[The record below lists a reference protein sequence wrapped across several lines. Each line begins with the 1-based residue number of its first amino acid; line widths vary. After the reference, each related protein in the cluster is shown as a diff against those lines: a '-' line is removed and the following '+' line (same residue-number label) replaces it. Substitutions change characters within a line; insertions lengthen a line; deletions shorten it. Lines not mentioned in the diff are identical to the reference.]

1 MSNIKLIISREYF
14 TRVKNKKFLLTT
26 FLAPIAIVFF
36 YGILVFLLTR
46 GSDNIKKIAIVDQA
60 GISTIQDSV
69 KNNLHFDYTY
79 NSLES
84 AVTVYKDKKID
95 GILVLPPVDVN
106 SEKYNMVYHSDNQ
119 LAIDESMSLER
130 LFKKKIRNHKIKE
143 LGIDEGQ
150 LKLIDTDIRLK
161 PETILDKE
169 KKVSSITSMVGAAVG
184 GVVGFGLFFII
195 IIYGSQVMRSVTEE
209 KINRIVEVLISSV
222 KPYDLMM
229 GKVIGVGLV
238 GLTQIVIWL
247 ILISVLSA
255 IAFSVFGISSMDTLP
270 LDATQNLPAELQEVQ
285 QTKLDEVMPY
295 IKEFASLNWI
305 VILPLYIFYFLIGYF
320 TYAALFAA
328 IGSAMGDD
336 IQDAQALTMIATLP
350 LVIASYI
357 GFSAV
362 TSPDS
367 SLSVW
372 ASILPFTAPVVMPVR
387 LPLDPPFWQIATSM
401 IVSILSVLFLI
412 WFAARIYRVGI
423 LMYGKKASIKEFFKW
438 TMYKG

>member
-1 MSNIKLIISREYF
+1 MSNIKLIIQREYI

-46 GSDNIKKIAIVDQA
+46 GSDNLKMIAIVDQA
-60 GISTIQDSV
+60 GISTTQDSV
-69 KNNLHFDYTY
+69 KNNLHFDYSY
-79 NSLES
+79 NSFES
-84 AVTVYKDKKID
+84 AVSVYKNKKID
-95 GILVLPPVDVN
+95 GILVLPPVDIN
-106 SEKYNMVYHSDNQ
+106 SAKYSMVYHSDNQ

-130 LFKKKIRNHKIKE
+130 LFKKKIRNHKITE

-150 LKLIDTDIRLK
+150 LKLIDTDISLK

-195 IIYGSQVMRSVTEE
+195 IVYGSQVMRSVTEE

-247 ILISVLSA
+247 VLISVFTA
-255 IAFSVFGISSMDTLP
+255 IALSVFGISSMDSLP
-270 LDATQNLPAELQEVQ
+270 LDATQSLPAELQEVQ
-285 QTKLDEVMPY
+285 QTKLDEITPY
-295 IKEFASLNWI
+295 FKEFASLNWI
-305 VILPLYIFYFLIGYF
+305 VILPLYLFYFLIGYF

-387 LPLDPPFWQIATSM
+387 LPLDPPMWQILTSM

-412 WFAARIYRVGI
+412 WLAARIYRVGI